1 MEHTFYEKNR
11 DDGVLFINTAQD
23 VSFPPHFHLSI
34 EVVLLKKGAYTMTVN
49 GKEYVLQGSSVAI
62 ADSFDVHAYKKI
74 QSHTRADAYVLLIP
88 YSYFARLDKWREGK
102 QIECHVLQNEKLC
115 NQLFDLVNAYL
126 PPSNAQSEQV
136 QRATIELILSILYE
150 HLTFTPR
157 KANSEVG
164 LVREILV
171 YLQENY
177 RTKVTRASLARA
189 LGYTPEHLSR
199 VFHRYVKK
207 SFSQYVNGLRLEY
220 VEEKRREGDT
230 RTELALLYE
239 AGFNSW
245 QTYYRVKKGR

>member
-1 MEHTFYEKNR
+1 MEHIFYEKAR
-11 DDGVLFINTAQD
+11 DEGALFITAAQNLE
-23 VSFPPHFHLSI
+23 FPPHFHLSI
-34 EVVLLKKGAYTMTVN
+34 EIVLLKKGEYTMTVN
-49 GKEYVLQGSSVAI
+49 GKEYFLQGGSVAI
-62 ADSFDVHAYKKI
+62 ADSFEVHTYEQI
-74 QSHTRADAYVLLIP
+74 HGHTRGDAYVLLVP
-88 YSYFARLDKWREGK
+88 YSYFTRLEKWREGK
-102 QIECHVLQNEKLC
+102 QIHTHVLQNEKLC

-126 PPSNAQSEQV
+126 PPTNSQSEQV
-136 QRATIELILSILYE
+136 QRATVELILSILYE
-150 HLTFTPR
+150 NLIFTPR

-164 LVREILV
+164 LVREMLI

-207 SFSQYVNGLRLEY
+207 SFSQYVNDLRMQY
-220 VEEKRREGDT
+220 VEEKRREGDK